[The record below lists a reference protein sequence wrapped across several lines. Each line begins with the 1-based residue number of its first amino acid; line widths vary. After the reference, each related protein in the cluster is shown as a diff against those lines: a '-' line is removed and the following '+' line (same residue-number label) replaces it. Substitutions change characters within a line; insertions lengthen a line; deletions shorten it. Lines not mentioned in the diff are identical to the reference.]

1 MYPSP
6 STVYRPQVLQQPSQL
21 IPQTTNQNIHP
32 SSPPLPPP
40 PTSSSSAYP
49 YTQYNQNSNAVA
61 SGHSGQQPFSPH
73 AVPFGM
79 ATNVTGP
86 TNHQN
91 NNNLNNPQSVSIMK
105 INKF

>member
-32 SSPPLPPP
+32 SPPPP
-40 PTSSSSAYP
+40 PTSSSSYP
-49 YTQYNQNSNAVA
+49 YTQYNHNSNAVT
-61 SGHSGQQPFSPH
+61 SGHPGQQPFSPPT
-73 AVPFGM
+73 VPFGT

-86 TNHQN
+86 TNQQN
-91 NNNLNNPQSVSIMK
+91 NNNLNNALSVSIMK
-105 INKF
+105 IKEF